1 MFYERKRIFGV
12 PGRPDVKAFRGSIC
26 CFFSEPLK
34 REFAVK
40 CITKHTCWGPQGAK
54 QHKQK
59 TVKKAS
65 NQASKNVIVGFILAQ
80 NAIFVQ
86 EVMAKQTFD

>member
-1 MFYERKRIFGV
+1 MFDETKCIWGV
-12 PGRPDVKAFRGSIC
+12 SGRPNVKAFRVSIC
-26 CFFSEPLK
+26 WFFSEPLK

-40 CITKHTCWGPQGAK
+40 LNTKRTFWGPQEAK

-80 NAIFVQ
+80 NVIFVQ